1 MTKRM
6 LWSLLLAMLCI
17 MTVSV
22 LLTVSATYSILTG
35 RQELLLREVV
45 DIIASGYTVGGET
58 FVEKFNTH
66 DYRITIISPNGKILN
81 DSSEDVWYLVTDH
94 EDLVDFLS
102 KIIQSNTIISTHTS
116 FMFGELIM
124 AGKSLPD
131 GTVIVATN
139 TMLTFWDTVL
149 EMKAPIIMIAVLCLL
164 LAAVI
169 ARLMTFKIIRPL
181 NNIDMETP
189 DPAGAY
195 REIKPLIQKIWE
207 QKRDLSKQQD
217 ELQKSKDDFQ
227 AISDS
232 LREGLILIT
241 SDDTIAFINKAAI
254 KVLGMKGKSVMHGK
268 LDMLP
273 KEVVEVVR
281 NEKGEDTTFYSYK
294 GRTYRLEATTL
305 LSSGVQSGTSVLIY
319 DITRQL
325 DMETRRREFSA
336 NVSHELKSPLH
347 IICGSAELLKSG
359 VVKRED
365 EERFVNQI
373 YNESHRMKTL
383 IEDIIRLSKIEE
395 SSGEI
400 AKESVDTYEVART
413 VRENLSQLAEEK
425 NIMITVCGDHTRIY
439 ANVSMIYSAIYNLV
453 DNAIKY
459 SDTEGMVDITTD
471 EDGTYSYIRVSDTG
485 IGIPE
490 EYQDRIFTRFFRV
503 DKSRSK
509 ANGGS
514 GLGLAIVKHACQAN
528 SGTITVESKPG
539 EGTTFTLR
547 FPRCSE
553 ETQEGEAA
561 LPAPTAPTAQS

>member
-1 MTKRM
+1 MTKKM

-35 RQELLLREVV
+35 RQELLLTEVV
-45 DIIASGYTVGGET
+45 DIIASGYSVGGET
-58 FVEKFNTH
+58 FVERFNTH
-66 DYRITIISPNGKILN
+66 DYRITIISPTGKIIN

-94 EDLVDFLS
+94 EELVDFLS
-102 KIIQSNTIISTHTS
+102 KIIQSKTIISTHTS

-131 GTVIVATN
+131 GTIIVATN

-149 EMKAPIIMIAVLCLL
+149 EMKGSIIMIALLCLL

-169 ARLMTFKIIRPL
+169 ARLMTFKIVKPL
-181 NNIDMETP
+181 NEIDIETP
-189 DPAGAY
+189 DPASAY
-195 REIKPLIQKIWE
+195 REIKPLLQKIWE
-207 QKRDLSKQQD
+207 QKIDLSKQSD
-217 ELQKSKDDFQ
+217 ELDKRKNEFQ

-232 LREGLILIT
+232 LREGLILIG
-241 SDDTIAFINKAAI
+241 SDDTIAFINKAAVKI
-254 KVLGMKGKSVMHGK
+254 LGMKGKSVMHERM
-268 LDMLP
+268 DILP
-273 KEVVEVVR
+273 KEVTEAVR
-281 NEKGEDTTFYSYK
+281 NETGEDTNFYSYK

-305 LSSGVQSGTSVLIY
+305 SSNGVQSGTSVLIY

-325 DMETRRREFSA
+325 DMENRRREFSA

-395 SSGEI
+395 NSGEI

-425 NIMITVCGDHTRIY
+425 NISITVGGNHTLIY
-439 ANVSMIYSAIYNLV
+439 ANVSMIYSAVYNLV

-459 SDTEGMVDITTD
+459 SDRDGMVDITTQED
-471 EDGTYSYIRVSDTG
+471 ESYSYIRVSDMG

-539 EGTTFTLR
+539 DGTTFTLR
-547 FPRCSE
+547 FPRCTE
-553 ETQEGEAA
+553 VQEAEAA
-561 LPAPTAPTAQS
+561 PDSATATEEES

>member
-207 QKRDLSKQQD
+207 QKRDLSKQQE